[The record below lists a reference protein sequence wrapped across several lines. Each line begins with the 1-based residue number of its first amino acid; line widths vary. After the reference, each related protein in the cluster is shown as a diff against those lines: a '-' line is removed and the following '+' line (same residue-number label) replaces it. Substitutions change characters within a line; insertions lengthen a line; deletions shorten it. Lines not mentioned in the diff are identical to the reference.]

1 MHPALKQC
9 KFEQDGSNHCISFWV
24 WKKTKSSN
32 LKITAKF
39 FLFHPLKYDLKF
51 NTRKHIHAI

>member
-24 WKKTKSSN
+24 WKKTKSSMTSNLILGNISMLSN
-32 LKITAKF
+32 LKI
-39 FLFHPLKYDLKF
+39 
-51 NTRKHIHAI
+51 